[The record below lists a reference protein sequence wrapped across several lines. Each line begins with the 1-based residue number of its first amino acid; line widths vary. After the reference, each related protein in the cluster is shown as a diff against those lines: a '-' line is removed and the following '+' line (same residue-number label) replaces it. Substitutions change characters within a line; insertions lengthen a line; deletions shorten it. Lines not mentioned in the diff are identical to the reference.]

1 MASQTGSSEAGAGRG
16 RGRPRRSAGRE
27 QEVRARVVDAA
38 RGLFALEGFAAVSMR
53 RIAAQAG
60 CSTMSLYG
68 YFRSKNDLLR
78 HIWEDF
84 FAELFA
90 RIERAAREGS
100 AEQRLRRACA
110 VYVDYWCDHPE
121 RYRMVY
127 LNQDQAEAGE
137 QLYVEASPIVERFDL
152 FRRLVQAAQAE
163 GAAHGGDPQ
172 LLGEALLCSLLGICH
187 SLVTIPE
194 YPWKP
199 RARLLDAVLVQVL
212 KVPA

>member
-1 MASQTGSSEAGAGRG
+1 MRT
-16 RGRPRRSAGRE
+16 
-27 QEVRARVVDAA
+27 RVIDAA

-53 RIAAQAG
+53 RIAEQAG

-90 RIERAAREGS
+90 RIGRAVGEGS
-100 AEQRLRRACA
+100 AEQRLRRACT

-121 RYRMVY
+121 RYRMVW
-127 LNQDQAEAGE
+127 LNQDQADAGE
-137 QLYVEASPIVERFDL
+137 QFYVDASPIVERFAL
-152 FRRLVQAAQAE
+152 FRELVAAAQAE
-163 GAAHGGDPQ
+163 GSGRAGDPQ
-172 LLGEALLCSLLGICH
+172 LLGEALLCSLLGLCH
-187 SLVTIPE
+187 TLVTVPE

-199 RARLLDAVLVQVL
+199 REQLLEASLGMVL
-212 KVPA
+212 KSRA

>member
-1 MASQTGSSEAGAGRG
+1 MKSEGRG
-16 RGRPRRSAGRE
+16 RGRPRRSAGQE
-27 QEVRARVVDAA
+27 QAVRGRVIDAA
-38 RGLFALEGFAAVSMR
+38 RGLFALEGFGAVSMR
-53 RIAAQAG
+53 RIAEQAG

-90 RIERAAREGS
+90 RIGRVVQEGS

-127 LNQDQAEAGE
+127 LNQDQADAGE
-137 QLYVEASPIVERFDL
+137 QFYVDASPIVERFGL
-152 FRRLVQAAQAE
+152 FRELVAAAQAE
-163 GAAHGGDPQ
+163 GSARPGDPQ
-172 LLGEALLCSLLGICH
+172 VLGEALLCSLLGLCH
-187 SLVTIPE
+187 TLVTIPE

-199 RARLLDAVLVQVL
+199 RTQLLDASLGMVLL
-212 KVPA
+212 R

>member
-1 MASQTGSSEAGAGRG
+1 MKSEGRG
-16 RGRPRRSAGRE
+16 RGRPRRSAGQE
-27 QEVRARVVDAA
+27 QEVRGRVIDAA
-38 RGLFALEGFAAVSMR
+38 RGLFALEGFGAVSMR
-53 RIAAQAG
+53 RIAEQAG

-90 RIERAAREGS
+90 RIGRVVQEGN
-100 AEQRLRRACA
+100 AEQRLRGACA

-127 LNQDQAEAGE
+127 LNQDEAGAGE
-137 QLYVEASPIVERFDL
+137 QFYVDASPIVERFGL
-152 FRRLVQAAQAE
+152 FRELVAAAQAE
-163 GAAHGGDPQ
+163 GSARPGDPQ
-172 LLGEALLCSLLGICH
+172 LLGEALLCSLLGLCH
-187 SLVTIPE
+187 TLVTIPE

-199 RARLLDAVLVQVL
+199 RARLLDASLGMVLL
-212 KVPA
+212 R